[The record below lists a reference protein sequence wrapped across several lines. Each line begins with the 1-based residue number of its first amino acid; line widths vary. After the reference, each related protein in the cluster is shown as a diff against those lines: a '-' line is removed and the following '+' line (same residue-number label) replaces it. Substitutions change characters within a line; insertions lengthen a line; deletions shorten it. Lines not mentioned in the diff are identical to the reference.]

1 MRPARRHAV
10 ASFSPA
16 VAADSRAT
24 SRPALRAAGTA
35 APQRRDDSRWDPP
48 RVDPLV
54 GNIDGYRVGALVGE
68 GSACVVFE
76 AVRETDGAT
85 GVIKL
90 LRSSACGDR
99 AQRRALRREAEAL
112 RACATE
118 GVPALLGEGTL
129 PDGSPYVVME
139 RVRGE
144 SLAQYVGR
152 RGQLDAVAAIGLVQR
167 VAGILGRVHAA
178 GYVHCDLKPDHIF
191 VAAGFGGAL
200 DVHLVDFGAA
210 QRIGERSPT
219 PGFVVG
225 TPQYMA
231 PEQAAAVAELDARAD
246 VYALGAILY
255 ELLSGRPL
263 LSGSNAFTMITRLL
277 SETPPRLALVAPEL
291 SLALD
296 RVVGSAIERERE
308 HRCRTALAFAIALVP
323 HARDRADAER
333 RLADGLRPRSARE
346 RDRVW
351 VTR

>member
-1 MRPARRHAV
+1 MRPARRHTAP
-10 ASFSPA
+10 SSSPA
-16 VAADSRAT
+16 IAADSRDT
-24 SRPALRAAGTA
+24 SRPGLRASARGA
-35 APQRRDDSRWDPP
+35 RPRRTEPKWDPP
-48 RVDPLV
+48 RVDPLI
-54 GNIDGYRVGALVGE
+54 GTIDGFRVGALVGE

-76 AVRETDGAT
+76 AVRETDGAI

-90 LRSSACGDR
+90 LRSAARGDR

-118 GVPALLGEGTL
+118 GVPALLGDGTL
-129 PDGSPYVVME
+129 PDGSPYIAME

-144 SLAQYVGR
+144 SLAHYVGR
-152 RGQLDAVAAIGLVQR
+152 RGRLDVVAAVSLVQR
-167 VAGILGRVHAA
+167 VAGILGRIHAA

-191 VAAGFGGAL
+191 VAAGADGTL
-200 DVHLVDFGAA
+200 DVHVVDFGAS
-210 QRIGERSPT
+210 QRIGQRSAT

-231 PEQAAAVAELDARAD
+231 PEQAAAVADLDARAD

-263 LSGSNAFTMITRLL
+263 LSGSNAFAMITRLL
-277 SETPPRLALVAPEL
+277 SETPPRLALVAPKL

-308 HRCRTALAFAIALVP
+308 HRCRTALEFAIALVP
-323 HARDRADAER
+323 YARDRIEAER
-333 RLADGLRPRSARE
+333 RLAAALHPRPAPE
-346 RDRVW
+346 RDRAA
-351 VTR
+351 TMR